1 MSDAIKKLHFKYDW
15 RPYQHK
21 ILTNFSAHIEDNHFH
36 IVAPPGSGKT
46 ILGIEI
52 LRRIGKRTLVLAP
65 TLTIRNQWEDR
76 LKSFFTIDGSF
87 EDISFNIRQP
97 AAITFV
103 TYQGLHSFFKTF
115 ENKVTYFD
123 FFKEHGIEVLLLDE
137 AHHLKNAWW
146 KCLYDL
152 KETHLQTVVALTAT
166 PPYDSDRSEIQKY
179 FKLCGEI
186 DDEIVVPD
194 LVKEQNLCPHQD
206 FIYLSTPEDDEIK
219 LITDFKLK
227 VNDFIKSIQKD
238 NEFSSFLKDH
248 RFYKTTEIHLEDI
261 YKHSDFF
268 SSLLIFLHSTGTII
282 SKEKLHVL
290 GFNED
295 EQIEF
300 PILTNEWLE
309 ILFQFLL
316 VTDREILL
324 AHEAY
329 LNTIEKQLKKL
340 AVFSK
345 NKVDFTGN
353 DILYKSLNNSPS
365 KLKSITSIVRQE
377 QKNLEESLRCVILTD
392 YIRKEYLNTA
402 SEAYESIQ
410 KIGVIPIFY
419 HLKNQIFYPKSLA
432 VLSGSIVLIHH
443 TVLEHLAE
451 IDKLDN
457 YQISYLKSDQN
468 FVMVSSKSSSSK
480 NIVATITQLF
490 EKGYIKV
497 LIGTKSLLGE
507 GWDAPSINSLILAST
522 VGSFV
527 TSNQMRGRAMRI
539 HQSNLKKVGII
550 WHLASIDPTDKYG
563 GKDLEIL
570 KRRFSSFLGIT
581 NTEGIG
587 IESGMSRLDFPKTIF
602 AQDVETLNIR
612 TFHQSE
618 NRGVIAE
625 KWERSIFKG
634 KRMQDELV
642 YLTPLKERSYSKRAS
657 YMKAITHSFTSVFF
671 IILFMLSSFILLYF
685 AKQQKMILFLYTGL
699 IILFVW
705 VLFRFYQSFKTHLRF
720 SLVDN
725 TVHYTALTILRSLYE
740 LKLFTTPYNKVKI
753 KTKLTSISEVTCS
766 IEGVTKLESTIFMNA
781 LNSTLKPIENP
792 RYLLLDLSWIHKKLN
807 IDRFISVPEIFSSHK
822 EKALVF
828 QKHWNRYFHNSELIY
843 TRTVSGRKKLLKA
856 RLQHVKNAKKETV
869 KKKEVWK

>member
-1 MSDAIKKLHFKYDW
+1 MSDAIKKLRFKYDW
-15 RPYQHK
+15 RPYQDK

-65 TLTIRNQWEDR
+65 TLTIRNQWKDR
-76 LKSFFTIDGSF
+76 LTNFFTEDACF
-87 EDISFNIRQP
+87 EDVSFSIQKP
-97 AAITFV
+97 AAITFA
-103 TYQGLHSFFKTF
+103 TYQGLHRFFKSF
-115 ENKVTYFD
+115 ESKTTYFD

-152 KETHLQTVVALTAT
+152 KETHLQTVIALTAT

-219 LITDFKLK
+219 LITDFKRK
-227 VNDFIKSIQKD
+227 VNGFINSIQKD
-238 NEFSSFLKDH
+238 SEFSSFLQEH
-248 RFYKTTEIHLEDI
+248 RFYKTTEIHLEEI
-261 YKHSDFF
+261 YKYSDFF
-268 SSLLIFLHSTGTII
+268 SAMLIFLHRTGILI
-282 SKEKLHVL
+282 PKEKLYIL

-295 EQIEF
+295 EHIEF
-300 PILTNEWLE
+300 PSLSNEWVE

-316 VTDREILL
+316 VTDRETLL
-324 AHEAY
+324 THEPY
-329 LNTIEKQLKKL
+329 LSTIEKRLRKL
-340 AVFSK
+340 AIFSK
-345 NKVDFTGN
+345 NKVDLTGN
-353 DILYKSLNNSPS
+353 EILYKSLNNSPS
-365 KLKSITSIVRQE
+365 KLKSITKIVRQE
-377 QKNLEESLRCVILTD
+377 QKNLAENLRCVILTD
-392 YIRKEYLNTA
+392 YIRKEYLATA
-402 SEAYESIQ
+402 SDAYEDIQ

-443 TVLEHLAE
+443 TILEYVAE
-451 IDKLDN
+451 IDTIEN
-457 YQISYLKSDQN
+457 YQISYLKSDHN
-468 FVMVSSKSSSSK
+468 FVTIASKSSSQK
-480 NIVATITQLF
+480 NIVEIITELF
-490 EKGYIKV
+490 EKGHIKV

-539 HQSNLKKVGII
+539 HQNNLKKVGII
-550 WHLASIDPTDKYG
+550 WHLACIDPTDKYG
-563 GKDLEIL
+563 GKDLKIL

-581 NTEGIG
+581 NTEDIG
-587 IESGMSRLDFPKTIF
+587 IESGMSRLDLPATIFPK
-602 AQDVETLNIR
+602 DVETLNIR

-618 NRGVIAE
+618 NRAFIAE
-625 KWERSIFKG
+625 KWEKSIFKG

-642 YLTPLKERSYSKRAS
+642 YLTSLKERSFNKRAT
-657 YMKAITHSFTSVFF
+657 YVKAITYGFTSVFF
-671 IILFMLSSFILLYF
+671 IILFILASFILLYF
-685 AKQQKMILFLYTGL
+685 AKQQKVTLFLYTGL
-699 IILFVW
+699 AFLFIW

-740 LKLFTTPYNKVKI
+740 LELFTTPYNKVKI

-766 IEGVTKLESTIFMNA
+766 IEGVTKLESTIFMSA
-781 LNSTLKPIENP
+781 LNSTLQPIESP
-792 RYLLLDLSWIHKKLN
+792 RYLLLDRSWIHRKLK

-828 QKHWNRYFHNSELIY
+828 QKHWNRYFHTSELIY

-856 RLQHVKNAKKETV
+856 RLQHIKNANKKTV
-869 KKKEVWK
+869 KKKEVWR